1 MAWRWKSTVSH
12 TNIID
17 LLKFVKD
24 FIGGCSSIVTD
35 NCCSDRTIIQEIL
48 GGRNSSPLGSLPCNT
63 KVWYVIYSTFF
74 C

>member
-24 FIGGCSSIVTD
+24 FMGGCSSIVTD
-35 NCCSDRTIIQEIL
+35 NCCSDRNIIQEIL
-48 GGRNSSPLGSLPCNT
+48 GDETLVLLDLFHAMQRFGM
-63 KVWYVIYSTFF
+63 
-74 C
+74 